1 MRTRARADQVV
12 AFVRYRGAV
21 GAASPR
27 PSSLWGEGELQTFAA
42 IMRFAYAKLAK
53 PQSARAGVT
62 HLARQVRRD
71 EVRVGISSGA
81 GRARAPRKRRGTPWS
96 AGAVHPGRPAVVR
109 W

>member
-42 IMRFAYAKLAK
+42 IMRFACAKLAK

-81 GRARAPRKRRGTPWS
+81 GRARAPRKR
-96 AGAVHPGRPAVVR
+96 
-109 W
+109 

>member
-42 IMRFAYAKLAK
+42 IMRSTCFCLRRVRWHGMVVWYPK
-53 PQSARAGVT
+53 PRHKQPTGRAGVT
-62 HLARQVRRD
+62 Y
-71 EVRVGISSGA
+71 
-81 GRARAPRKRRGTPWS
+81 
-96 AGAVHPGRPAVVR
+96 
-109 W
+109 